1 QVASSSVILRWD
13 NPAERP
19 GPQRVS
25 FPVASDD
32 DAVAFD
38 HLLKVSEKAT
48 FGLDGRHEFDETYR
62 KAQKLG
68 AGDFCTTFCPYE
80 TGIIDAVCQV
90 LLPSYDMDED
100 KRAIRAELYNMNIY
114 SGPSGKFKAHVDTPR
129 SPYQIGSLVIC
140 LPMKHEGGE
149 LAVRHFGQTHSFDWA
164 KSSTKSVIQWA
175 AFYSDCAHEVF
186 EVKSGHRVTLT
197 YNLYATAGNGDLGG
211 QISAFS
217 PTSLPLYKQVV
228 DLLGSKKFQ
237 SKDRLLGVYSTHA
250 YPHTEKEHGLPFCLK
265 GLDMVIYNTFKSL
278 GLEVHLCA
286 ILENPKGFRRR
297 KLYNGEFSDEDTDAE
312 PMQKKMRLAKNNNG
326 AGSDSEDDDGRKYY
340 TRTVGYINQAYS
352 TDEQVEY
359 RDDMKRI
366 INEAMGTDKVKFDAS
381 KIIWLNKNNGES
393 NMQVSYMAVGP
404 GFEATARAQH
414 FPDRACSE
422 NGTFPGNRSM
432 FQTNLPCILA
442 KFLSHVTTS
451 MSPRICSCT
460 LCGWIVVDAP
470 GSVSWLNQFRGVTS
484 SPNGVILTGVGLYDD
499 PARGAFIAPVDLKRR
514 WDDPTYNSISWGHD
528 YGGAS
533 IVDNE
538 HHFPFEDRFSDRD
551 YIDPDPVLSANPYE
565 AEEAHHLLTEA
576 PEEPPSPEG
585 PISDAAAPEPERDS
599 FYALPE
605 ELRPET
611 SLKTLRFNAGERINY
626 LDIGFDGCKIVS
638 LAIFPHS
645 SSIARL
651 AQDDNRLRNMGMW
664 YPEVP
669 GPDLCLNETS
679 FAPREHYL
687 DGFKPLFWTSFG
699 GPGGAHLRTLNNIR
713 VVLGRAGIYRIDFTY
728 NVPELD
734 RTFGCQMPGDLTKEI
749 IFEIDGAGG
758 ELINAVEILQ
768 ENVDPEDAYT
778 WMVEEG
784 FIAAF
789 KSPQVLER
797 PSLGFTEAR

>member
-1 QVASSSVILRWD
+1 MASVPTLRELAKQVSESISNEHLSGSTFAIGGEVPIEQSQGQSSPTAQVASSSVILRWD

-129 SPYQIGSLVIC
+129 SPYQIGSLVVC

-164 KSSTKSVIQWA
+164 KSSTESVIQWA
-175 AFYSDCAHEVF
+175 AFYSDCEHEVF

-393 NMQVSYMAVGP
+393 NMQVSYMAYGNEP
-404 GFEATARAQH
+404 S
-414 FPDRACSE
+414 SE
-422 NGTFPGNRSM
+422 EIYSYFAMVIEIPA
-432 FQTNLPCILA
+432 IA
-442 KFLSHVTTS
+442 
-451 MSPRICSCT
+451 
-460 LCGWIVVDAP
+460 
-470 GSVSWLNQFRGVTS
+470 LN
-484 SPNGVILTGVGLYDD
+484 
-499 PARGAFIAPVDLKRR
+499 
-514 WDDPTYNSISWGHD
+514 
-528 YGGAS
+528 AS
-533 IVDNE
+533 DNE
-538 HHFPFEDRFSDRD
+538 
-551 YIDPDPVLSANPYE
+551 
-565 AEEAHHLLTEA
+565 
-576 PEEPPSPEG
+576 
-585 PISDAAAPEPERDS
+585 
-599 FYALPE
+599 
-605 ELRPET
+605 
-611 SLKTLRFNAGERINY
+611 
-626 LDIGFDGCKIVS
+626 
-638 LAIFPHS
+638 
-645 SSIARL
+645 
-651 AQDDNRLRNMGMW
+651 
-664 YPEVP
+664 
-669 GPDLCLNETS
+669 
-679 FAPREHYL
+679 
-687 DGFKPLFWTSFG
+687 
-699 GPGGAHLRTLNNIR
+699 
-713 VVLGRAGIYRIDFTY
+713 RA
-728 NVPELD
+728 
-734 RTFGCQMPGDLTKEI
+734 
-749 IFEIDGAGG
+749 
-758 ELINAVEILQ
+758 
-768 ENVDPEDAYT
+768 
-778 WMVEEG
+778 
-784 FIAAF
+784 
-789 KSPQVLER
+789 
-797 PSLGFTEAR
+797 